1 MAIAKKSLIAKAS
14 PKTSKGKTTAPVSGS
29 ATPGKMVPAMR
40 LGKAQLTTAK
50 AGMQTG
56 MTRF

>member
-1 MAIAKKSLIAKAS
+1 MAIAKKSLVGKAS
-14 PKTSKGKTTAPVSGS
+14 AKTSKGKTATPVSGS
-29 ATPGKMVPAMR
+29 TTPAKMVPAMR